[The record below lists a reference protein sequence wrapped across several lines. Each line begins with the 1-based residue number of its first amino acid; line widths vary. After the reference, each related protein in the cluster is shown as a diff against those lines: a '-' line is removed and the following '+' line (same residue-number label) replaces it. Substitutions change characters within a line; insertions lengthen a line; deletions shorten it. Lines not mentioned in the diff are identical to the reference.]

1 MASKVRGRRH
11 LHPVFDGKGLMAIR
25 LAFAHKFGR
34 LPRGD
39 DPVFFDPDADRPY
52 SLPSGGTQ
60 RLLLEAMLENGTAP
74 QIVYAFCRTGF
85 AVSDKN
91 RTTLP
96 PDRLSRWDTAINEYL
111 AFGVKAKHIQH

>member
-1 MASKVRGRRH
+1 MASTIHWRRYARTQ
-11 LHPVFDGKGLMAIR
+11 FDGKGLMAIR

-52 SLPSGGTQ
+52 SLPAGGMQ
-60 RLLLEAMLENGTAP
+60 RLLLEAMLEHGTAP
-74 QIVYAFCRTGF
+74 HIVYAYCRTGF

-91 RTTLP
+91 RSALP
-96 PDRLSRWDTAINEYL
+96 PDKLSRWDTAIDEYL
-111 AFGVKAKHIQH
+111 AFGAKAKNVQH